1 MENQR
6 ETNDELLFGLLSE
19 KLYAHYCGDKEAR
32 LSKEDE
38 QAVLRVL
45 NSLQVEEADDF
56 NPADSFQRFCN
67 KYLPDRLEREDL
79 KKADSLDGLI
89 EEMRKDVSTARE
101 KKKEISAG
109 RKPESAPGRS
119 KILHRAAMASLLAAA
134 LFLGMNAGTYAAA
147 KMGFVKFI
155 SKSDKD
161 WELLITGEGN
171 DEKLTALEEKNKGVF
186 SSWEEVKALKG
197 MEGVLLPEW
206 IPEEYQ
212 LQEIQLL
219 CDNENNMLIGSYC
232 TDSEETFQ
240 IVIERFSQN
249 VSWQTYAQGLEAK
262 YQEKQIQEHEVLQYE
277 ADGKIVNFFAE
288 GRFSYSIS
296 GEVETELVEKI
307 IENMQ

>member
-101 KKKEISAG
+101 KKEEISAG
-109 RKPESAPGRS
+109 RKTESAPGRS

-147 KMGFVKFI
+147 KMGFVEFI
-155 SKSDKD
+155 SKSDTGWK
-161 WELLITGEGN
+161 LLVTGEGE
-171 DEKLTALEEKNKGVF
+171 DMQMASLEETDKDVF
-186 SSWEEVKALKG
+186 FSWEEVKALKG
-197 MEGVLLPEW
+197 MEEMLLPRW
-206 IPEEYQ
+206 IPENCT
-212 LQEIQLL
+212 LQDIQLL
-219 CDNENNMLIGSYC
+219 CDNGNNVFIGSYHSE
-232 TDSEETFQ
+232 SEETFQ
-240 IVIERFSQN
+240 IVIEQFSKEIWGYKYVQ
-249 VSWQTYAQGLEAK
+249 SLETE
-262 YQEKQIQEHEVLQYE
+262 YQKKQIQEHEVLWYE
-277 ADGKIVNFFAE
+277 TEGKIVNFFAD
-288 GRFSYSIS
+288 GKFGYSIS
-296 GEVETELVEKI
+296 GEIETELVEKI
-307 IENMQ
+307 VENMQ